1 MVTYAALTVINLSPY
16 DSLIL
21 QMLHDEIEY
30 FEGLLNRRHRLAE
43 HQSLWC
49 ANAALSIAPESGK
62 GTAVI
67 SPPPV
72 SESQLWRLSVR
83 QPHRR
88 HPARGSKHVQSK
100 LV

>member
-43 HQSLWC
+43 HQSLWWQRMRKC
-49 ANAALSIAPESGK
+49 SPEYC
-62 GTAVI
+62 
-67 SPPPV
+67 P
-72 SESQLWRLSVR
+72 
-83 QPHRR
+83 
-88 HPARGSKHVQSK
+88 
-100 LV
+100 